1 MEMRASGIERA
12 LRGLAPPSQRD
23 RGSQEA
29 KETVCSD
36 RIPSLRRPLE
46 ATDSG
51 AHPGLAYLARI
62 IHEQS
67 CFVNNAPAGT
77 ASAAPAGCGRP
88 LPGPAQG
95 ETRTG
100 TPKA

>member
-1 MEMRASGIERA
+1 MEMRGSGIERA

-23 RGSQEA
+23 RGSREA
-29 KETVCSD
+29 KETVCSY

-77 ASAAPAGCGRP
+77 ASAAPAGFERP
-88 LPGPAQG
+88 LLPPAPGQPRA
-95 ETRTG
+95 
-100 TPKA
+100 